1 VKKDFLLITFCILLM
16 WKCYFNELKSLK
28 DPGSKHQHAACDQL
42 QGRWLGFLM
51 KVSDSPEELVC
62 VRLPVSIT

>member
-1 VKKDFLLITFCILLM
+1 M